1 MEQARYWMLMTSTP
15 RLGTQIPGLIVGSAC
30 NESWEEKAFAEDT
43 AGHLGGCV
51 WPPRSYSCSFCR
63 REFRS
68 AQALGGHMNVH
79 RRDRAKLRQSASLSD
94 EAAEEQHQ
102 PQVSRLALGAAANPN
117 PNSGVLASRV
127 SPRVPAPVTTRR
139 IWIEDTLSSPS
150 LSSSTTREAVKEYSL
165 LSTTTPLDL
174 LLVPEPK
181 LGAEDLGSRE
191 FGLRRWRDI
200 DVCEEEA
207 NRKKRRR
214 CDHPTPAFFLRASS
228 AEQQQDRFEVL
239 NPITVEDLD
248 LELRLGDA
256 PLKIK

>member
-1 MEQARYWMLMTSTP
+1 MEQARYWMWKTSRP
-15 RLGTQIPGLIVGSAC
+15 SLSTQIPRLIVGSAC
-30 NESWEEKAFAEDT
+30 NESWEEKAFAKDT
-43 AGHLGGCV
+43 AGHLGSCV

-79 RRDRAKLRQSASLSD
+79 RRDRAKLRQSSSLSE
-94 EAAEEQHQ
+94 EAAEEHHQ
-102 PQVSRLALGAAANPN
+102 PQGSCSSHHQKDLDRGNLVLSFPFFIYH
-117 PNSGVLASRV
+117 SG
-127 SPRVPAPVTTRR
+127 
-139 IWIEDTLSSPS
+139 EQ
-150 LSSSTTREAVKEYSL
+150 
-165 LSTTTPLDL
+165 
-174 LLVPEPK
+174 
-181 LGAEDLGSRE
+181 DLGSKE

-200 DVCEEEA
+200 EVCDEEA
-207 NRKKRRR
+207 NSKKRRR
-214 CDHPTPAFFLRASS
+214 CDHPTPAFFLRTSS

>member
-1 MEQARYWMLMTSTP
+1 MEQARYWMWKTSRP
-15 RLGTQIPGLIVGSAC
+15 RLSTQIPRLIVGSAC
-30 NESWEEKAFAEDT
+30 NESWEEKAFAKDT
-43 AGHLGGCV
+43 AGHLGSCV

-79 RRDRAKLRQSASLSD
+79 RRDRAKLRQSSSLSE
-94 EAAEEQHQ
+94 EAAEEHHQ
-102 PQVSRLALGAAANPN
+102 PQVSTLPLGAAANPN
-117 PNSGVLASRV
+117 PNSGVLASPV
-127 SPRVPAPVTTRR
+127 SPRVPAPATTRR
-139 IWIEDTLSSPS
+139 IWIEETLFSPS
-150 LSSSTTREAVKEYSL
+150 LSSSTTRENVKEYSL

-174 LLVPEPK
+174 LLVPELK
-181 LGAEDLGSRE
+181 LRAEDLGSKE

-200 DVCEEEA
+200 EVCDEEA
-207 NRKKRRR
+207 NSKKRRR
-214 CDHPTPAFFLRASS
+214 CDHPTPAFFLRTSS